1 MYMLFLKVL
10 SESVSKALTLVG
22 GEETSE
28 TAKFTSMLDKFY
40 DALNLM
46 LPISPMVN
54 IRENH
59 SKTPTVLQ
67 KILD

>member
-28 TAKFTSMLDKFY
+28 TAKFTSMLDKFF
-40 DALNLM
+40 DALN
-46 LPISPMVN
+46 VTN
-54 IRENH
+54 FTRKH
-59 SKTPTVLQ
+59 
-67 KILD
+67 